1 MFFLAGCYLG
11 LVVDAKQF
19 RGTIRGVNQTNIRKS
34 LFRVV
39 LSALAIVPIFVCPV
53 YLISSSRFVFAV
65 LMVKYAIPSFIIGF
79 ILFGHSKTIYER
91 FNLIN
96 EEEISLELENSL
108 NMGQIEDVEEEKE
121 FSGKKRSQMYEDGLQ

>member
-1 MFFLAGCYLG
+1 
-11 LVVDAKQF
+11 
-19 RGTIRGVNQTNIRKS
+19 
-34 LFRVV
+34 
-39 LSALAIVPIFVCPV
+39 
-53 YLISSSRFVFAV
+53 
-65 LMVKYAIPSFIIGF
+65 MVKYAIPSFIIGL

-121 FSGKKRSQMYEDGLQ
+121 FSGKKRSQMYEDGL